1 MNNCAIEPEIKD
13 LVNFLKSMGCNIKW
27 ISKRSVKIEGVSKVN
42 ETTYQVM
49 FDRIEAGTYLIAA
62 AITGGDVTISNVQA
76 PRMNNIL
83 DKLKLSGAS
92 VIVGDDTIQ
101 LIMENDSI
109 LPVDISTAPF
119 PGFPTDMQAQFTV
132 LNALS
137 CLLYTSPSPRD

>member
-1 MNNCAIEPEIKD
+1 MAQ
-13 LVNFLKSMGCNIKW
+13 NF
-27 ISKRSVKIEGVSKVN
+27 
-42 ETTYQVM
+42 Q
-49 FDRIEAGTYLIAA
+49 FPADRIEAGTYLIAA

-109 LPVDISTAPF
+109 LPGRYFYSPISRIS
-119 PGFPTDMQAQFTV
+119 
-132 LNALS
+132 N
-137 CLLYTSPSPRD
+137 